1 MFVLVFVPL
10 GILVGYLSGGRLS
23 GLGKLKLRWLPLVLV
38 ALILQLLIFPLFAD
52 DAIVPVASGL
62 LHILSYGLLALWIV
76 LNLRMVPVAL
86 LGIGAAC
93 NLSALLANGGLMPA
107 SVTAL
112 QRAGYAEIAQRLIE
126 DGAYSNLIL
135 MSADTRW
142 NALGDVLF
150 VPEWI
155 PLSSAFS
162 IGDTLIMFA
171 LGWLIVKGM
180 RIDAKRTQ
188 ETT

>member
-1 MFVLVFVPL
+1 MFVLIFVPL

-23 GLGKLKLRWLPLVLV
+23 GLGKLKLRWLPLVLA
-38 ALILQLLIFPLFAD
+38 ALILQLLIFPLFSEY
-52 DAIVPVASGL
+52 AILPAAVGP
-62 LHILSYGLLALWIV
+62 LHVLSYGLLALWLIANV
-76 LNLRMVPVAL
+76 RIAPIAL
-86 LGIGAAC
+86 LSVGAGC

-112 QRAGYAEIAQRLIE
+112 QRAGYAEIAQHLIE

-135 MSADTRW
+135 MSADTRL

-162 IGDTLIMFA
+162 IGDTLIMLA

-188 ETT
+188 GTA